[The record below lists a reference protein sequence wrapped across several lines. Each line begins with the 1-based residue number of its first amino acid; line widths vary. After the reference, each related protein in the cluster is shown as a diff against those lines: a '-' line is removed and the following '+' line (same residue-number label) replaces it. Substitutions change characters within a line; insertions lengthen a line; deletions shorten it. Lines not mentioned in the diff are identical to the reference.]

1 MEERKKRGMEV
12 EKSRKKGGRRIKGV
26 VELHTSVHL
35 PPFVE
40 GYPQYSCLTASPVP
54 SIPPPPPPSATP
66 PRLPPSPKDRLLN
79 EQDVAAS
86 LLDLLA
92 DV

>member
-12 EKSRKKGGRRIKGV
+12 EKSRKKGGRRIQGV

-40 GYPQYSCLTASPVP
+40 GHPQYSCLTASPVP
-54 SIPPPPPPSATP
+54 SIPPPSLSYTTTC
-66 PRLPPSPKDRLLN
+66 LPPSPKDRLLN

>member
-12 EKSRKKGGRRIKGV
+12 EKSREGGRRIQGI

-40 GYPQYSCLTASPVP
+40 GHPQCSCLTASPVP
-54 SIPPPPPPSATP
+54 SIPPPPSAT
-66 PRLPPSPKDRLLN
+66 SPH
-79 EQDVAAS
+79 VS
-86 LLDLLA
+86 LLHLRIDF
-92 DV
+92 